1 MLPLTLPILRLLSDG
16 EFHSGEVLAAQLGVS
31 RASIWNALR
40 DIELW
45 GIELYK
51 VRGRGY
57 QMPIPIE
64 WYEYEKIAPHLARQ
78 AEQLQLQILDV
89 AESTNSLLLKS
100 IVQGEGHGR
109 CLVVEMQTHGRG
121 RRGRSWQSALGGS
134 LSFSVLWQFNV
145 GVSQLSGLS
154 LAVGVALARA
164 LRELGVS
171 DIQLKWPNDVLHG
184 YHKLGGV
191 LIELQGDALGPSA
204 TVVGVG
210 LNYRLSAHVKNR
222 IDQAV
227 IDLCSI
233 KSDIASRNQ
242 ILGVTLRHL
251 SEVLSIFAQQG
262 FRVLRQEWLKLHAY
276 QDKPVTLRM
285 PDGSEIPGVVRDVS
299 EEGILI
305 LDTASGERRFGSG
318 EISLRPN
325 NKTTDYSKAPHAARH

>member
-227 IDLCSI
+227 IGI
-233 KSDIASRNQ
+233 RRPFRASKPSMESEDEKIYFWRTRRN
-242 ILGVTLRHL
+242 
-251 SEVLSIFAQQG
+251 
-262 FRVLRQEWLKLHAY
+262 LHY
-276 QDKPVTLRM
+276 
-285 PDGSEIPGVVRDVS
+285 
-299 EEGILI
+299 
-305 LDTASGERRFGSG
+305 RFG
-318 EISLRPN
+318 EDR
-325 NKTTDYSKAPHAARH
+325 